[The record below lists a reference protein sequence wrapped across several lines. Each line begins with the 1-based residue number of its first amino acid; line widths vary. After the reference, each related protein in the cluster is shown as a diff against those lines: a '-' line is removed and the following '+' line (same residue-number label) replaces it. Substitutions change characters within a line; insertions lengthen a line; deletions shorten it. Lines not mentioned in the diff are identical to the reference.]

1 MEWHNKRDYS
11 GYSRIPWLEIVSKNE
26 PALQY
31 LNIEWLL
38 GSLFKRY
45 LYATGQKYPLDLS
58 RNRIGSK
65 SISWW
70 IFVIQRCWGNLKL
83 YWTVN
88 ELSVVELYSTTCG
101 KSAIYLQC
109 YYFNVGIS
117 NFFYIK
123 NSFFAIIIHNR
134 NISKDINVIHPFN
147 FFFILKI
154 ISIGYMKMRSPIH
167 QKEVR
172 WKLNLI
178 EVLCEYLGNEGLPV
192 VINIGKICTEC

>member
-1 MEWHNKRDYS
+1 MYIWNDSKRDYFD
-11 GYSRIPWLEIVSKNE
+11 YSRIPWLEIVSKNE

-38 GSLFKRY
+38 DSLFKRY

-58 RNRIGSK
+58 RNRMGSK

-70 IFVIQRCWGNLKL
+70 IFVIQRRWENLKL

-88 ELSVVELYSTTCG
+88 ELSVVELHSTTRG

-109 YYFNVGIS
+109 YCFIVGIS

-123 NSFFAIIIHNR
+123 NSFFCHDNT
-134 NISKDINVIHPFN
+134 
-147 FFFILKI
+147 
-154 ISIGYMKMRSPIH
+154 
-167 QKEVR
+167 QQ
-172 WKLNLI
+172 
-178 EVLCEYLGNEGLPV
+178 EY
-192 VINIGKICTEC
+192 